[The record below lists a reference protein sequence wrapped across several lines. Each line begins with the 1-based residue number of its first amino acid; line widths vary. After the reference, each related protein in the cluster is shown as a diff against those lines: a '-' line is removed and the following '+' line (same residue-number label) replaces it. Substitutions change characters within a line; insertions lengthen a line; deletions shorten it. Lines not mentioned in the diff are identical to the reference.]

1 MAVKSKGKVATPT
14 AKTVA
19 KAPAKAVKPKNE
31 IAKGSDADEMSDE
44 DIAALAQSAAE
55 REQNSRAVSGSNA
68 TFISIAQDG
77 ATALKKK
84 DKNFIEGL
92 NAKDFYVQS
101 KKLVLGDEL
110 KVVPLAIVE
119 VYNEMTD
126 EKKPRF
132 LGVWLKEDAE
142 KYDLAVGDY
151 YKREL
156 PNGNML
162 HPCTWFLV
170 YVPEHPELERCVI
183 TFKSTARKVATAWRK
198 DIDARG
204 GNPAQ
209 LEYILTAE
217 DTSNANGEWYQ
228 VGFEFSREIFSIEDG
243 KYSAKVKYARDAIL
257 LQDAYTK
264 AYAAGTIVKKRSD
277 RVALEDNSEDAE
289 GLEGDGDGDS
299 GTF

>member
-1 MAVKSKGKVATPT
+1 MAVEKKGKVAAST
-14 AKTVA
+14 A
-19 KAPAKAVKPKNE
+19 KAPTKAGKPKTE
-31 IAKGSDADEMSDE
+31 IAKGGPADEMSDD

-55 REQNSRAVSGSNA
+55 REQNSRAQSGSTA
-68 TFISIAQDG
+68 TFVSIAQEG

-92 NAKDFYVQS
+92 SERDFYVQA
-101 KKLVLGDEL
+101 KKINLGDEL

-119 VYNEMTD
+119 VYNEMTN
-126 EKKPRF
+126 EKRPKF
-132 LGVWLKEDAE
+132 LGIWLKEDAE
-142 KYDLAVGDY
+142 RYDLAAGDY

-162 HPCTWFLV
+162 QPCTWFLV
-170 YVPEHPELERCVI
+170 LLPEHPELERCVI

-228 VGFEFSREIFSIEDG
+228 VGFEFSREIFSIQDG
-243 KYSAKVKYARDAIL
+243 KFTSKVKYAKDAIL

-264 AYAAGTIVKKRSD
+264 AYAAGTIVRKRSSQA
-277 RVALEDNSEDAE
+277 ALEDNSDSE
-289 GLEGDGDGDS
+289 GLEGDGEDDP